1 MNRLCGVVLGVGL
14 ASLTLVAPGGAQA
27 QGSLQDR
34 LGSDGWTGFE
44 VATREGVQLCGRGN
58 WRKSRDG
65 FDPDRDC
72 WEGSVLAL
80 IRVTGGRVVEI
91 EHRSPRSNRG
101 PDVDLEL
108 GRVSTGDAAAFL
120 LDLVPGPDEDVAED
134 ALGLAAMLDS
144 VTIWPDLDRFAS
156 DRGLSGEVRQA
167 ALFWLGQAAA
177 AEATESITA
186 VLDTPDE
193 EIDIKEAAV
202 FALSQ
207 RPDEVAVRLLLDVA
221 QGDYH
226 PEVRESAFFWLSQ
239 FDDPRVLDFFREV
252 LAGL

>member
-1 MNRLCGVVLGVGL
+1 MNRYGGVVLGVVL
-14 ASLTLVAPGGAQA
+14 ASLTLVVPGEAQDA
-27 QGSLQDR
+27 LESR

-44 VATREGVQLCGRGN
+44 VATREGVQLCGMGT
-58 WRKSRDG
+58 WRSSRRG

-72 WEGSVLAL
+72 SEGSVLAL
-80 IRVTGGRVVEI
+80 VRTTGGRVIEI
-91 EHRSPRSNRG
+91 EHRPPRSTRG
-101 PDVDLEL
+101 PDVDVDL
-108 GRVSTGDAAAFL
+108 GWVSTGDAAAFL
-120 LDLVPGPDEDVAED
+120 LDLVPGEDDEVAED

-177 AEATESITA
+177 DEATASITA

-193 EIDIKEAAV
+193 EVEIKEAAV

-239 FDDPRVLDFFREV
+239 FDDPRVLEFFREV